1 MSLLLTVG
9 SAKQLWYVTRATGI
23 VALLL
28 LTAVV
33 LLGVASSIRWRGRR
47 SPRFVVA
54 DLHRNLTLAA
64 IAFIA
69 VHVVTTVVDRFAPIG
84 LKDAVI
90 PFLSPYRPIW
100 LGIGAVSFDLL
111 LALVIS
117 SLLRVRVGYPL
128 WRALHWSAYA
138 AWPLA
143 VVHGLG
149 TGSDSRVG
157 WVATLTALC
166 VAAVSLALAL
176 RIVRGGGVRPLR
188 IAAAV
193 AMVASITVIIGWYR
207 TGPARPGWAARAGTP
222 SALLASHRVAPVGHP
237 RAARQRARQLF
248 AVPFSGALDARIAR
262 SEDQNGDVGIAIGGD
277 VRGTK
282 VAAVMSIRLW
292 GAASENGV
300 AMTASRVTFSPVGS
314 KPYAGKIVALA
325 GKRIVAS
332 VTNTKHQRLRLAIVV
347 QVDTATGAVTGDV
360 RGRAG

>member
-128 WRALHWSAYA
+128 WRCAALE
-138 AWPLA
+138 
-143 VVHGLG
+143 
-149 TGSDSRVG
+149 RVR
-157 WVATLTALC
+157 
-166 VAAVSLALAL
+166 SLAAGS
-176 RIVRGGGVRPLR
+176 R
-188 IAAAV
+188 
-193 AMVASITVIIGWYR
+193 
-207 TGPARPGWAARAGTP
+207 ARPR
-222 SALLASHRVAPVGHP
+222 H
-237 RAARQRARQLF
+237 
-248 AVPFSGALDARIAR
+248 
-262 SEDQNGDVGIAIGGD
+262 
-277 VRGTK
+277 
-282 VAAVMSIRLW
+282 
-292 GAASENGV
+292 
-300 AMTASRVTFSPVGS
+300 
-314 KPYAGKIVALA
+314 
-325 GKRIVAS
+325 GKR
-332 VTNTKHQRLRLAIVV
+332 
-347 QVDTATGAVTGDV
+347 
-360 RGRAG
+360 